1 MIPSPDR
8 GAPALVLTSPG
19 GVAAAAAAALA
30 AALELPLQPALAD
43 PALDPAV
50 ALAACAEGAGGL
62 LPLALDPGAWL
73 GPAGSW
79 AEALGAWR
87 QPSLLLVP
95 AAALAGPAAAY
106 SALLAAA
113 GVPLLGLVQLGGPWD
128 GAARRG
134 DGLPWLGWLPL
145 AEAAPASAAA
155 GEAAGEPALAAL
167 ELARRLRRRW
177 RDLDGDAGRWGL
189 PEA

>member
-1 MIPSPDR
+1 MNPSPR
-8 GAPALVLTSPG
+8 RRAPALVLTAPG
-19 GVAAAAAAALA
+19 GVGPAAAAALA
-30 AALELPLQPALAD
+30 AALALPLRAAVTD
-43 PALDPAV
+43 PGLDPAV
-50 ALAACAEGAGGL
+50 VLAALAEGDGGV

-87 QPSLLLVP
+87 QATLLLVP
-95 AAALAGPAAAY
+95 VAELAGPAAAY
-106 SALLAAA
+106 RALLAAA

-145 AEAAPASAAA
+145 QEPAAPAAGPTDAA
-155 GEAAGEPALAAL
+155 PV
-167 ELARRLRRRW
+167 ELVQVVRRRW
-177 RDLDGDAGRWGL
+177 RELEEG
-189 PEA
+189 